1 MEVLNMNIRQVYDLE
16 ALFEQ
21 LGLPSE
27 PEAIDSFIHTH
38 CVASRI
44 KLHEAEFWN
53 NSQRSFLESAFA
65 DDEIWTAA
73 MDELNVRLHG

>member
-1 MEVLNMNIRQVYDLE
+1 MEVINMIIRQVYNLE
-16 ALFEQ
+16 ALFKQ
-21 LGLPSE
+21 LGLACD
-27 PEAIDSFIHTH
+27 PEAIDSFINTH
-38 CVASRI
+38 SVESKI

-65 DDEIWTAA
+65 NDDVWTTA

>member
-1 MEVLNMNIRQVYDLE
+1 MKMRQVYDLE

-21 LGLPSE
+21 LGLPSDQ
-27 PEAIDSFIHTH
+27 EAIDSFIHTH
-38 CVASRI
+38 SVESKI

-53 NSQRSFLESAFA
+53 DSQRSFLENAFA
-65 DDEIWTAA
+65 DDDEWTTS

>member
-1 MEVLNMNIRQVYDLE
+1 MNMRQVYDLE

-38 CVASRI
+38 KMHAAK
-44 KLHEAEFWN
+44 KLHLAEFWN
-53 NSQRSFLESAFA
+53 ESQCRFLESALA
-65 DDEIWTAA
+65 EDDEWTSA
-73 MDELNVRLHG
+73 MDELNARLHG

>member
-1 MEVLNMNIRQVYDLE
+1 MLIRRDFDLE
-16 ALFEQ
+16 ALFDQ

-27 PEAIDSFIHTH
+27 PEEIDSFIHTH
-38 CVASRI
+38 RVESKI

-53 NSQRSFLESAFA
+53 ESQCKFLESAFA
-65 DDEIWTAA
+65 EDDEWTAA

>member
-1 MEVLNMNIRQVYDLE
+1 MKIRQVYDLE

-38 CVASRI
+38 SVKAMV
-44 KLHEAEFWN
+44 KLHQAEFWN
-53 NSQRSFLESAFA
+53 NSQSNFLESAFDE
-65 DDEIWTAA
+65 DDEWTAA
-73 MDELNVRLHG
+73 MDELNERLHD